1 LRVEITRSLDD
12 DVVLW
17 RYMALDKFINL
28 LSDECLYFASL
39 ESYSKTDPMEGFP
52 PKAVLKIIYDIY
64 RQDFSDTASFLNVM
78 ETQPGADAEQVKLAI
93 AKARAMID
101 TMPDEFKIRAEK
113 VFKGTVVSCWYASN
127 HESEAMW
134 KLYSDLG
141 KGIAVKT
148 TVGRLRKALEAKGA
162 KFGDRLIYIG
172 KVKYIDFQRDTFE
185 PGECVVD
192 GHVSP
197 LLKRKSF
204 EHENEVRAFFVGD
217 IDVDNIHSFE
227 PASYQVAVDLKELV
241 ADIYISPFA
250 SGSFSSAVRSIA
262 SKFGFDMELKNSS
275 LLSEALGVWDFLER
289 E

>member
-1 LRVEITRSLDD
+1 MRVEITRSLDE

-28 LSDECLYFASL
+28 FSDECLYFASL
-39 ESYSKTDPMEGFP
+39 ESYSKSDPMEGFP
-52 PKAVLKIIYDIY
+52 PKAVLKIIYDVY
-64 RQDFSDTASFLNVM
+64 RQDFSDTANFLDFM
-78 ETQPGADAEQVKLAI
+78 EAQPGADVEQVRLAI

-101 TMPDEFKIRAEK
+101 AMPNEFKIRAEK
-113 VFKGTVVSCWYASN
+113 IFKGTVVSCWYASN

-148 TVGRLRKALEAKGA
+148 TVGRLKKALEVGGEKS
-162 KFGDRLIYIG
+162 GDRLIYIG
-172 KVKYIDFQRDTFE
+172 KVKYIDFQRDEFE

-217 IDVDNIHSFE
+217 IDVENVNTFQPVSH
-227 PASYQVAVDLKELV
+227 QVKVDIKELIE
-241 ADIYISPFA
+241 DIYISPFA
-250 SGSFSSAVRSIA
+250 SGSFSNAVRSIA
-262 SKFGFDMELKNSS
+262 SRFGFEIELKNSS
-275 LLSEALGVWDFLER
+275 LLSEAKGVWDFLER